1 MTEQFLRCLASAS
14 VAPCRYQ
21 PVYISRLRCPPK
33 PADKRIAPPDGNR
46 GGDGTNQ
53 FRTGVAPT
61 EVQRISLRT
70 APFLCAR
77 FGPYGS
83 KIRHMKPFHTGRE
96 AKEFLVSKIV
106 AEAQREN
113 APLSEV
119 ERKMLYFTESGWTLP
134 DIMKVSADFDREY
147 DQDEYEQKI
156 AKLVTKTYRRISKGS
171 RDEYDR
177 WRAAIRFLEREDHYL
192 TVMIRMAGLRPRGDQ
207 LRLFAAGLGIA
218 ICMLMWAFLSVKY
231 KIPMPSLGDLEM
243 LVLAVIACLFIGYL
257 FLRFI
262 LGRKRIDDLTA
273 KTLGKLSGIYKRV
286 SGTA

>member
-1 MTEQFLRCLASAS
+1 
-14 VAPCRYQ
+14 
-21 PVYISRLRCPPK
+21 
-33 PADKRIAPPDGNR
+33 
-46 GGDGTNQ
+46 
-53 FRTGVAPT
+53 
-61 EVQRISLRT
+61 
-70 APFLCAR
+70 
-77 FGPYGS
+77 
-83 KIRHMKPFHTGRE
+83 MKPFHTGRE